1 MIAIL
6 RHQHMRQQTRTGA
19 TAADR
24 QAGSRRLDNRLTH
37 PARQF
42 RTDMADDAERAGHVV
57 QDLCDIL
64 AEGTQG
70 AATARAGTWGGMLN
84 DVAWQSLRQRPS
96 GRLASRYL
104 RLLISGNVAKR
115 RGMARARVAVA
126 RKLAV
131 ILHRIWADGTEYFVG
146 PNKPQRQ

>member
-1 MIAIL
+1 
-6 RHQHMRQQTRTGA
+6 
-19 TAADR
+19 
-24 QAGSRRLDNRLTH
+24 
-37 PARQF
+37 
-42 RTDMADDAERAGHVV
+42 MADDAERAGHVV